1 MHPVIAS
8 YSDFSAGSVHKIQPK
23 YDPLPVYSN
32 KRKKLPKEKKENS
45 HISCFKA
52 SDEFSVRPLYLL
64 DSAVKEKQKEDLKE
78 KRVKSIVKPKLDNVS
93 TQPRVEWDFKPISKH
108 REGWLFSLV
117 KPESEFTPK
126 VVAKKIP
133 VSLAAVVMKNIAMI
147 QEKERNEKGKEKVN
161 EDQEYSCH
169 DREVLKSRG
178 KDSKSNG
185 EKFGSNRKNSEKYA
199 NSGENTEK
207 VQGRSS
213 KGNSDQIEGSSN
225 QALSDLK
232 RHYNIT

>member
-32 KRKKLPKEKKENS
+32 KRKKLPREKKENS
-45 HISCFKA
+45 HILCFKA
-52 SDEFSVRPLYLL
+52 SDEFSARPLYLL
-64 DSAVKEKQKEDLKE
+64 DSAVQEKKEGDLKE
-78 KRVKSIVKPKLDNVS
+78 KKVKSIVKPKLDNVS
-93 TQPRVEWDFKPISKH
+93 TQPRVEWDFKPISRH
-108 REGWLFSLV
+108 REAWLFSLA
-117 KPESEFTPK
+117 KPETEFTPK

-133 VSLAAVVMKNIAMI
+133 VSLAAVVLKNISMF
-147 QEKERNEKGKEKVN
+147 QEKEKEKKKEKAIEKVN

-169 DREVLKSRG
+169 DRDVLKSRE
-178 KDSKSNG
+178 KNLKSD
-185 EKFGSNRKNSEKYA
+185 GSGRENSEKFVG
-199 NSGENTEK
+199 SGKSTQK
-207 VQGRSS
+207 IKGSS
-213 KGNSDQIEGSSN
+213 KGNSEHIERNSN